1 MPGTQ
6 KGMLKIMPLNFYY
19 FVVVASCVKFYN
31 LPFLICSIRP
41 YGHGRPHEEN
51 YDTRGRRD
59 VHGYEER
66 THFSSRESRF
76 RGRPMR
82 RGRATLMGEERHPRF
97 SDWRSYNQDSFES
110 YPKTEAYH
118 SPRRPSH
125 PKSHHPPHD
134 HPDSY
139 PHSRSQRGP
148 PVHGHHSGH
157 RSPSPRNVHSHPS
170 YRRPG
175 SPPHSRGSF
184 RGHKRPGFLHQEQW
198 NRHPRGNFSS
208 RGRPREFSSH
218 GMKPWNEGEEF
229 SHPYNGEHRPSG
241 SQRSPREMHGRG
253 PVPERYK
260 SEAPAG

>member
-1 MPGTQ
+1 
-6 KGMLKIMPLNFYY
+6 MPLNFYY

-31 LPFLICSIRP
+31 LPFFICSIRP

-59 VHGYEER
+59 VHSYEER

-82 RGRATLMGEERHPRF
+82 RGRATLIVEERHPRF

-208 RGRPREFSSH
+208 RGRPREYSSH